1 MRAVIS
7 GFASAVGTP
16 TLITEVLPPD
26 VAGELVLRG
35 QKLCPIADDE
45 LPLIEDAVRT
55 SLTTTGTAAAAVH
68 HVMVATETMTVSGS
82 RAGHEAVRGRLYR
95 TLTGL
100 GLGHAPVTALTF
112 GGCSAVMTALEYAT
126 LLVER
131 GSAGCVLVVA
141 VGRLRDGDSRVLAP
155 AVSAIGDGVA
165 SCLVTADGPGW
176 RFNWLLRRAFLR
188 TAQFDSAEDFGP
200 TLIALGRALR
210 SLRKEAA
217 KQADRDRG
225 LPRAPRLV
233 CNNYGVPTVRL
244 FGSTLGVAESDIV
257 MDNIPLLSHLGTP
270 DILINLASLPAG
282 VRDVLTLATGPA
294 DCVLA
299 SLERN

>member
-16 TLITEVLPPD
+16 TLLTELPADVIAPD
-26 VAGELVLRG
+26 TASELVLRG

-45 LPLIEDAVRT
+45 LPLVEQAVAT
-55 SLTTTGTAAAAVH
+55 SLTTSGTAAAAVH

-82 RAGHEAVRGRLYR
+82 RAAHEAVRGRLYR

-176 RFNWLLRRAFLR
+176 RFNWLLRRAFLK

-210 SLRKEAA
+210 SLRKEAVE
-217 KQADRDRG
+217 RG
-225 LPRAPRLV
+225 LPQAPRLV

-244 FGSTLGVAESDIV
+244 FGSTIGVAEADIF

-270 DILINLASLPAG
+270 DILINLASQPAG
-282 VRDVLTLATGPA
+282 VPDVLTLATGPA

-299 SLERN
+299 SLERS